1 LARRAY
7 RGFETPADIA
17 TLMKFYALGRQGST
31 FDAGI
36 ETLVQRLL
44 ADPKFVFRVESA
56 PQGLPAGTP
65 YRVSDLDLASRLSFF
80 LWSSIPDDELLTLAK
95 KGELHKPAVLREQLR
110 RMLRDPK
117 SHTLVNN
124 FAGQWLQLRNV
135 RNVLPNSDDFPD
147 FDDN

>member
-17 TLMKFYALGRQGST
+17 TLMKFYVLGRQGST

-80 LWSSIPDDELLTLAK
+80 LWSSIPDDELLRVAQR
-95 KGELHKPAVLREQLR
+95 GELHRDSELRRQIR
-110 RMLRDPK
+110 RMLADPRA
-117 SHTLVNN
+117 SALTMN
-124 FAGQWLQLRNV
+124 FADQWL
-135 RNVLPNSDDFPD
+135 
-147 FDDN
+147 